1 MTALPG
7 GWSLRRP
14 TLDDVPDI
22 LKMVH
27 ASDIAAVGAPD
38 YPAEEVREMLTA
50 PNTDMAEDSW
60 VAVDADGVIVG
71 WAYPHNPT
79 GGDRDFLEVYAWPRR
94 GEPALR
100 PLLDLSLAR
109 AAVRGARFGHDPYTV
124 RAGAIPTEKP
134 WIGVLTDAGFT
145 FVKMHARMTLSL
157 RDVAATPPEPPAGVT
172 VRPVDHTDEAEM
184 RRFHACVEEAFRDT
198 DHHATDYPT
207 FRAEIAGEST
217 VSWDEWL
224 VAEVDGAWAGV
235 LRSSDVDAEDNG
247 GWVKA
252 LAVLRP
258 YRRRGV
264 GAALLRHAFA
274 IYAAKGRA
282 EAGLGVDMA
291 NPTSAARLY
300 RAVGMHPLYEANI
313 YQRTVRTAG

>member
-1 MTALPG
+1 
-7 GWSLRRP
+7 
-14 TLDDVPDI
+14 
-22 LKMVH
+22 
-27 ASDIAAVGAPD
+27 
-38 YPAEEVREMLTA
+38 
-50 PNTDMAEDSW
+50 
-60 VAVDADGVIVG
+60 
-71 WAYPHNPT
+71 
-79 GGDRDFLEVYAWPRR
+79 
-94 GEPALR
+94 
-100 PLLDLSLAR
+100 
-109 AAVRGARFGHDPYTV
+109 
-124 RAGAIPTEKP
+124 
-134 WIGVLTDAGFT
+134 
-145 FVKMHARMTLSL
+145 
-157 RDVAATPPEPPAGVT
+157 
-172 VRPVDHTDEAEM
+172 
-184 RRFHACVEEAFRDT
+184 
-198 DHHATDYPT
+198 
-207 FRAEIAGEST
+207 
-217 VSWDEWL
+217 

-313 YQRTVRTAG
+313 YQRTVAAAR